1 MKSLLDNLNTRDRGG
16 KDFDSDVHMEGHRS
30 ASIPLKLILYFEI
43 VFKKERNL

>member
-1 MKSLLDNLNTRDRGG
+1 MKSLLDNLNTRDR